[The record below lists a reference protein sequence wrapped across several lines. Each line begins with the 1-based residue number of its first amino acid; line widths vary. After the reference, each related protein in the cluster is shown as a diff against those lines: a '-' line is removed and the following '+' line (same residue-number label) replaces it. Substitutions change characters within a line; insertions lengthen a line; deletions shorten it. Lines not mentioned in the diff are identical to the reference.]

1 MNPHILALL
10 TSEVSKKLILS
21 ANTRIAIQQA
31 LFVKKAVHYFGFTN
45 KTLETKVAWFN
56 TMPPSSRNNVPL
68 LKMALEGTRY
78 FHPTRAMG
86 ALSLSEFLVRVKALD
101 YCSNSSITL
110 RDDNRQ
116 MSLLSYIGMTRETQA
131 NMIHDSNDFA
141 SKLSRDCLQVTTPDC
156 VSGVIEELVDN
167 KFFKTYKYSDSGL
180 IYRFIDIHQ
189 DYVSVVVRA
198 LTHISHQRDVKKLER
213 SRNTPNCKN
222 LKDKVSDALDNVATS
237 GLSPL
242 NWYGNLRP
250 MELLVANKFRP
261 SGSCLGIELEFL
273 SENNSDMMKWSSGDY
288 PKKRFLHF
296 KGDSSINTIA
306 SDDALP
312 RFQEMTYFMNGKS
325 PEDWKNLKEVLD
337 TMNGAGAR
345 VNSSCGN
352 HVHLDMR
359 GRSSQQVSRVANK
372 LRQALK
378 DWAHRSLHHKRSY
391 NQYCGVFREHLNNKY
406 TAVNLLPFR
415 RFGTIEVRVGMATL
429 NFYKLKLWVGFLEY
443 CVSPGASIATF
454 DDFMQSD
461 CSPEIKVYIFK
472 RMLKFHQSY
481 LKEGLPDINNLDKY
495 KEAIQAVEGS
505 LE

>member
-1 MNPHILALL
+1 MKPHIIALL
-10 TSEVSKKLILS
+10 TSEVSKKLVLS
-21 ANTRIAIQQA
+21 ANTRIAIKQA
-31 LFVKKAVHYFGFTN
+31 LFVKKAVHYFGLSY
-45 KTLETKVAWFN
+45 KTSETQVSWFN
-56 TMPPSSRNNVPL
+56 SMPPSSRNNVPL
-68 LKMALEGTRY
+68 LTMALQGTRY

-86 ALSLSEFLVRVKALD
+86 ALSLSEFLVRVKAFD
-101 YCSNSSITL
+101 YCSNSEITL
-110 RDDNRQ
+110 RNGNRQ

-131 NMIHDSNDFA
+131 NMIHDSQDFA
-141 SKLSRDCLQVTTPDC
+141 SKLIRDCLEVNTPDC
-156 VSGVIEELVDN
+156 NSQEMKEIVNQKGYPD
-167 KFFKTYKYSDSGL
+167 YKLCDSGL
-180 IYRFIDIHQ
+180 TYRFIDIHQ

-198 LTHISHQRDVKKLER
+198 LTHIYNTRESKKVER
-213 SRNTPNCKN
+213 ARNTPNSKN
-222 LKDKVSDALDNVATS
+222 LKEKVSDALDNVATS

-250 MELLVANKFRP
+250 MELLVANKYRP

-273 SENNSDMMKWSSGDY
+273 SEQNSDMMKWGTNDY

-296 KGDSSINTIA
+296 KGDSSISTIN
-306 SDDALP
+306 SNDALP

-325 PEDWKNLKEVLD
+325 PEDWSNLKDVLH
-337 TMNGAGAR
+337 TMNTAGAI

-359 GRSSQQVSRVANK
+359 GRSSQQVARVANK
-372 LRQALK
+372 LRSALK

-406 TAVNLLPFR
+406 TAVNVLPFR

-454 DDFMQSD
+454 DDFMQSE

-481 LKEGLPDINNLDKY
+481 LKEGLPDINNLEKY
-495 KEAIQAVEGS
+495 KEAIQAVEGT